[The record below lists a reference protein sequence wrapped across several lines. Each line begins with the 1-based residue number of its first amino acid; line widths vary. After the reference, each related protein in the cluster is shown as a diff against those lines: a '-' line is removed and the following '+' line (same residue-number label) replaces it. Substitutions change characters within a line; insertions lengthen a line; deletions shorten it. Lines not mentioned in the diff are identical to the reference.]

1 MTKLNPHSRPGSGR
15 IGAAPGPRLETREA
29 YRDRGCRT
37 RLPVPVRSNGIVAV
51 RHPGEPFRL
60 FKRKG
65 LAEYRVTFCISGVRY
80 EGSTRCPELDLAV
93 MVARVLYTEVR
104 ETAGRLSRD
113 DERRTTRS
121 VRTVRGYWL
130 NLRPKRLPSTVN

>member
-1 MTKLNPHSRPGSGR
+1 MTKLNPHPRPGSGR
-15 IGAAPGPRLETREA
+15 IAAAPGPRPQTREA
-29 YRDRGCRT
+29 YRDRFRDPGCRT
-37 RLPVPVRSNGIVAV
+37 RLPVPV

-65 LAEYRVTFCISGVRY
+65 HAEYRVTFCISGVRY

-93 MVARVLYTEVR
+93 MVARVLYSEVR
-104 ETAGRLSRD
+104 ETAGRLPRD